1 MQQNWTISAAEFKN
15 SMSSRTVTAVLTVTL
30 YYILTVKNL
39 LRVSTRVPV
48 HCLMYRHAQGDITLS
63 GNRLWRF
70 VNMCSRIMTLVFIV
84 TLQILTVRNCTE
96 SRTDVPVHCLIH
108 CRTLH
113 RVGTGLWRGYWSD
126 KGKKTKN
133 SCGPLRGAVL
143 AMIKLRQ
150 FSIHQKLIWFG
161 SRGLDSKSGTRR
173 WGSLLFYDNTILAWW
188 PHWLYMSEHFD
199 GRRIKS

>member
-1 MQQNWTISAAEFKN
+1 MVF
-15 SMSSRTVTAVLTVTL
+15 TVTL

-48 HCLMYRHAQGDITLS
+48 HCLMYRHAQGNITLS

-70 VNMCSRIMTLVFIV
+70 VNMCSRIMTLVFTV

-96 SRTDVPVHCLIH
+96 SRTDVPVHCLMH

-113 RVGTGLWRGYWSD
+113 RVGTGLRRGYWSD

-133 SCGPLRGAVL
+133 SWYTSWRWPCCGRPRHWCLPLWL
-143 AMIKLRQ
+143 
-150 FSIHQKLIWFG
+150 S
-161 SRGLDSKSGTRR
+161 
-173 WGSLLFYDNTILAWW
+173 GSLGSGSLSLA
-188 PHWLYMSEHFD
+188 LI
-199 GRRIKS
+199 RAAL